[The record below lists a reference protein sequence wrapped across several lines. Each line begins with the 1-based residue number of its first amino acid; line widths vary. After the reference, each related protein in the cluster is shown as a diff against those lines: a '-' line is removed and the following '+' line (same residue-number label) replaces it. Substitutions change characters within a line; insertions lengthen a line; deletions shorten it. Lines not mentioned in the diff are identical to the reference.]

1 MLWRY
6 VMSNGFTGTV
16 LRVNLTTS
24 AIEKQKF
31 NEEFYRMYM
40 GGGAFGAYFLLK
52 ETAAEVDALAEQNI
66 LTIAPGVTTGA
77 PVSGVSR
84 CCVTAL
90 SPVTGAIGDSQTGG
104 SIGLM
109 IKRAGYDAIVI
120 TGKSKTPV
128 YLLVDGQNVQI
139 RAASHLQGQ
148 KVLDVYDAL
157 TKELGGGKLSI
168 LQCGPAG
175 EKLVRFACLVA
186 DLNDVAGRTGM
197 GAVFGSKNL
206 RAIAA
211 RGDNKINF
219 ANPAGLKK
227 LSRLAAD
234 RLPDSGFPTTLSKY
248 GTPGVLGFQA
258 EAGNLATH
266 NYSRSYHQ
274 DYKELDG
281 ATFEPRIGAGR
292 TTCFACVVGCR
303 RKVKTEKPYKVT
315 DRLGGP
321 EFETL
326 ALLGSN
332 LDITD
337 PVAVAKANEL
347 CNNYGIDTI
356 TMGGLAAYVFESVEN
371 GLIPLEATDGKSLGF
386 GDPEALL
393 WLIERVAQ
401 RQGIGDILAEG
412 FDAAI
417 KSLGQETA
425 AYAIHV
431 KNNGLTAHMAQV
443 KPSQALM
450 YAVCPIGPD
459 HMSSEHDWLLASD
472 SEARKGLGIF
482 IGTHP
487 ASADLSRIRKAVD
500 SYEMDKV
507 RMTAYSQYFYSLLDT
522 LCLCMFCWGPG
533 NLFNYR
539 ELGDLLRYTTG
550 WECTLW
556 ELMKVGERR
565 VNMMRQLNA
574 KRGFSREHDRLPE
587 RLGKALPDGP
597 AKGKRVD
604 SEAFTKMLDRYYDL
618 MGWDSK
624 TGNPTDAKLLEL
636 GLEWT
641 I

>member
-1 MLWRY
+1 
-6 VMSNGFTGTV
+6 MSNGFTGTV
-16 LRVNLTTS
+16 LRVNLTTGS
-24 AIEKQKF
+24 FEKQKF
-31 NEEFYRMYM
+31 DEDFYRMYL
-40 GGGAFGAYFLLK
+40 GGGAFGTYFLLK
-52 ETAAEVDALAEQNI
+52 ESSPDLDALDEENI

-77 PVSGVSR
+77 PVSGASR

-104 SIGLM
+104 NIGPM
-109 IKRAGYDAIVI
+109 IKRAGYDAVVI
-120 TGKSKTPV
+120 TGKSKTPI
-128 YLLVDGQNVQI
+128 YLLIDGQDVQT
-139 RAASHLQGQ
+139 REAGHLKGRN
-148 KVLDVYDAL
+148 VLDVYDAL

-206 RAIAA
+206 RAIAV
-211 RGDNKINF
+211 RGDNKIDF
-219 ANPAGLKK
+219 ADPEGLRR
-227 LSRLAAD
+227 LGRLASE

-248 GTPGVLGFQA
+248 GTPGVVGFQA

-266 NYSRSYHQ
+266 NYFRSYHP

-281 ATFEPRIGAGR
+281 ATFEPKIGAGF

-303 RKVKTEKPYKVT
+303 RKVKTEKPYEVT

-326 ALLGSN
+326 GLLGSN
-332 LDITD
+332 LDISD
-337 PVAVAKANEL
+337 PAVVAKANEL

-356 TMGGLAAYVFESVEN
+356 TMGGLTAYLFECAEK
-371 GLIPLEATDGKSLGF
+371 GLITPDATDDKSLGF
-386 GDPEALL
+386 GDAEALL
-393 WLIERVAQ
+393 WLIERVAK
-401 RQGIGDILAEG
+401 REGIGDVLAEG
-412 FDAAI
+412 FEAAI
-417 KSLGQETA
+417 KHFGRETA
-425 AYAIHV
+425 RYAINV
-431 KNNGLTAHMAQV
+431 KNKGLAVHMAQV

-472 SEARKGLGIF
+472 SEARKGLCIFKSAQSVSAEKSGIRE
-482 IGTHP
+482 
-487 ASADLSRIRKAVD
+487 ASD
-500 SYEMDKV
+500 SFGLDKV
-507 RMTAYSQYFYSLLDT
+507 RMTVYSQYFYSLLDT

-533 NLFNYR
+533 NLFKYR
-539 ELGDLLRYTTG
+539 ELEDLLLYTTG

-574 KRGFSREHDRLPE
+574 RRGFAREQDRLPE
-587 RLGKALPDGP
+587 RLSEALPDGP
-597 AKGKRVD
+597 AKGKHVD
-604 SEAFTKMLDRYYDL
+604 NEAFAKMLEQYYGL
-618 MGWDSK
+618 MGWDEKS
-624 TGNPTDAKLLEL
+624 GNPTDAKLLEL

-641 I
+641 L

>member
-1 MLWRY
+1 
-6 VMSNGFTGTV
+6 MSTGFMGTI
-16 LRVNLTTS
+16 LRVNLTKG
-24 AIEKQKF
+24 AIEKQNF
-31 NEEFYRMYM
+31 DEGFYRMYL
-40 GGGAFGAYFLLK
+40 GGGAFGTYFLLK
-52 ETAAEVDALAEQNI
+52 ETASDIDALAEQNI

-77 PVSGVSR
+77 PISGVSR

-104 SIGLM
+104 SIGPM
-109 IKRAGYDAIVI
+109 IKRAGYDAVVI
-120 TGKSKTPV
+120 TGKSTTPV
-128 YLLVDGQNVQI
+128 YLLVDGDNIQI
-139 RAASHLQGQ
+139 REAGHLKDQT
-148 KVLDVYDAL
+148 VLDVYDTL
-157 TKELGGGKLSI
+157 TEEVGGGKLSI

-175 EKLVRFACLVA
+175 EKLVRFACLLG

-206 RAIAA
+206 RAVVV

-219 ANPAGLKK
+219 SNTDGLKK
-227 LSRLAAD
+227 LGRLASE

-248 GTPGVLGFQA
+248 GTPGVVGFQA

-266 NYSRSYHQ
+266 NYSRSYHP
-274 DYKELDG
+274 DYKKLDG
-281 ATFEPRIGAGR
+281 ATFEPEIEAGH
-292 TTCFACVVGCR
+292 TTCYACVVGCR
-303 RKVKTEKPYKVT
+303 RKVKAETPYKVT

-326 ALLGSN
+326 GLLGSN

-356 TMGGLAAYVFESVEN
+356 TMGGLAAYLFESAEK
-371 GLIPLEATDGKSLGF
+371 GLITPEATDGKSLVF

-401 RQGIGDILAEG
+401 RKGIGDILAEG
-412 FDAAI
+412 F
-417 KSLGQETA
+417 ETA
-425 AYAIHV
+425 VEHFGRQTADYAINV
-431 KNNGLTAHMAQV
+431 KNNGLAAHMAQV

-482 IGTHP
+482 NCANS
-487 ASADLSRIRKAVD
+487 ASAEQSGIREASD
-500 SYEMDKV
+500 SFELDKV
-507 RMTAYSQYFYSLLDT
+507 RMTVYSQYFYSLLDT

-533 NLFNYR
+533 NLFNYH
-539 ELGDLLRYTTG
+539 ELEDLLGYTTG

-565 VNMMRQLNA
+565 VNMMRQLNV
-574 KRGFSREHDRLPE
+574 KRGFTREHDRLPE

-597 AKGKRVD
+597 AKGKHVD
-604 SEAFTKMLDRYYDL
+604 SEAFEKMLDKYYGL

-641 I
+641 L

>member
-1 MLWRY
+1 MP
-6 VMSNGFTGTV
+6 NGFTGTI
-16 LRVNLTTS
+16 LRINLTTA
-24 AIEKQKF
+24 AIEKQEFK
-31 NEEFYRMYM
+31 EDFYRMYL
-40 GGGAFGAYFLLK
+40 GGSAFGTYFLLK
-52 ETAAEVDALAEQNI
+52 ETLGDLDALAEQNI

-84 CCVTAL
+84 CCITAL
-90 SPVTGAIGDSQTGG
+90 SPITGAVGDSQTGG
-104 SIGLM
+104 NIGPM

-128 YLLVDGQNVQI
+128 YILVDGQDIQI
-139 RAASHLQGQ
+139 KQASHLQGQ
-148 KVLDVYDAL
+148 NILDVFDVL
-157 TKELGGGKLSI
+157 TKEEGGGKLSI

-175 EKLVRFACLVA
+175 ERLVRFACLVA

-206 RAIAA
+206 RAIVV
-211 RGDNKINF
+211 RGENKINF
-219 ANPAGLKK
+219 SNPEGLKK
-227 LSRLAAD
+227 LGRLASE
-234 RLPDSGFPTTLSKY
+234 RLPDSGFPTTLNKY
-248 GTPGVLGFQA
+248 GTPGVVGFQA

-274 DYKELDG
+274 GYKNLDG
-281 ATFEPRIGAGR
+281 ATFEPKIGTGF
-292 TTCFACVVGCR
+292 TTCYACVVGCR

-326 ALLGSN
+326 GLLGSN

-337 PVAVAKANEL
+337 AAVVAKANEL

-356 TMGGLAAYVFESVEN
+356 TMGGLAGYLFESSEK
-371 GLIPLEATDGKSLGF
+371 GLIRPEATGGKSLRF
-386 GDPEALL
+386 GDAEALL
-393 WLIERVAQ
+393 WLVEQVAH
-401 RQGIGDILAEG
+401 RSGIGDILAEG
-412 FDAAI
+412 FEAAVEHF
-417 KSLGQETA
+417 GRETA
-425 AYAIHV
+425 NCAIHV
-431 KNNGLTAHMAQV
+431 KNSGLAVHMTQV

-482 IGTHP
+482 KCSSSV
-487 ASADLSRIRKAVD
+487 SAEKSGIRRTAD
-500 SYEMDKV
+500 SYELDKV
-507 RMTAYSQYFYSLLDT
+507 RMTVYSQYFYSLLDT

-539 ELGDLLRYTTG
+539 ELEDLLHYTTG
-550 WECTLW
+550 WDCTFW

-574 KRGFSREHDRLPE
+574 KRGFNCEHDCLPE
-587 RLGKALPDGP
+587 RLNMALPDGP
-597 AKGKRVD
+597 AKGKCVD
-604 SEAFTKMLDRYYDL
+604 KEAFAKMLEHYYGL
-618 MGWDSK
+618 MGWDDE
-624 TGNPTDAKLLEL
+624 TGNPTKAKLLEL

>member
-1 MLWRY
+1 MP
-6 VMSNGFTGTV
+6 NGFTGTI
-16 LRVNLTTS
+16 LRVDLTTG

-31 NEEFYRMYM
+31 NEDFYRMYL
-40 GGGAFGAYFLLK
+40 GGGAFGTYFLLK
-52 ETAAEVDALAEQNI
+52 ETSPDLDALAEQNI

-104 SIGLM
+104 NIGPM
-109 IKRAGYDAIVI
+109 IKRAGYDAVVI
-120 TGKSKTPV
+120 TGKSQTPV
-128 YLLVDGQNVQI
+128 YLMIDGDNVQTREAGHLKGQN
-139 RAASHLQGQ
+139 
-148 KVLDVYDAL
+148 VLDVYDAL
-157 TKELGGGKLSI
+157 TKELSGGKLSI

-206 RAIAA
+206 RAIVV
-211 RGDNKINF
+211 RGGNKINF
-219 ANPAGLKK
+219 ADTEGLKR
-227 LSRLAAD
+227 LGRLASE
-234 RLPDSGFPTTLSKY
+234 RLPDSGFPATLSKY
-248 GTPGVLGFQA
+248 GTPGVVGFQA

-274 DYKELDG
+274 DYKNLDG
-281 ATFEPRIGAGR
+281 ATFEPAIGAGF
-292 TTCFACVVGCR
+292 TTCYACVVGCR

-326 ALLGSN
+326 GLLGSN

-356 TMGGLAAYVFESVEN
+356 TMGGLAAYLFESSDK
-371 GLIPLEATDGKSLGF
+371 GMITPEATDGKSLGF
-386 GDPEALL
+386 GDPEALF
-393 WLIERVAQ
+393 WLIETVAQ
-401 RQGIGDILAEG
+401 RKGIGDILAEG
-412 FDAAI
+412 FEAAI
-417 KSLGQETA
+417 EHFGKQTA
-425 AYAIHV
+425 DFAIHV
-431 KNNGLTAHMAQV
+431 KNNGLAVHMAQV

-450 YAVCPIGPD
+450 YAACPIGPD

-472 SEARKGLGIF
+472 SEACKGLGIF
-482 IGTHP
+482 QC
-487 ASADLSRIRKAVD
+487 ASLDSAEQSGIRKASE

-507 RMTAYSQYFYSLLDT
+507 RMTVYSQYFYSLLDT

-539 ELGDLLRYTTG
+539 ELEDLLLYTTG

-565 VNMMRQLNA
+565 VNMMRQLNSR
-574 KRGFSREHDRLPE
+574 RGFAREHDRLPK

-597 AKGKRVD
+597 AKGKCVD
-604 SEAFTKMLDRYYDL
+604 SESFAKMLERYYDL

-624 TGNPTDAKLLEL
+624 TGNPTDAKLREP

-641 I
+641 L

>member
-1 MLWRY
+1 
-6 VMSNGFTGTV
+6 MSNGYTGTI
-16 LRVNLTTS
+16 LRVNLTTG

-31 NEEFYRMYM
+31 DEEFYRMYM
-40 GGGAFGAYFLLK
+40 GGSAFGTYFLLK
-52 ETAAEVDALAEQNI
+52 ETAADTDALAEQNV

-77 PVSGVSR
+77 PVSGLSR

-104 SIGLM
+104 NIGPM

-128 YLLVDGQNVQI
+128 YLLVDGPNVQI
-139 RAASHLQGQ
+139 SKAGHLKGRN
-148 KVLDVYDAL
+148 VLDVYDAL

-197 GAVFGSKNL
+197 GAVFGGKNL
-206 RAIAA
+206 RAIAV
-211 RGDNKINF
+211 RGNNKINF
-219 ANPAGLKK
+219 ANSERLKK
-227 LSRLAAD
+227 LGRLAVE
-234 RLPDSGFPTTLSKY
+234 RLPNSGFPMTLSKY

-266 NYSRSYHQ
+266 NYSRSYNK

-281 ATFEPRIGAGR
+281 ATFEPGIGAGH

-303 RKVKTEKPYKVT
+303 KKVKTEKPYRVT

-326 ALLGSN
+326 GLLGSN

-337 PVAVAKANEL
+337 PAVVAKANEL

-356 TMGGLAAYVFESVEN
+356 TMGGLSAYLFESSQK
-371 GLIPLEATDGKSLGF
+371 GLIGPEATDGKSLGF

-412 FDAAI
+412 FEAAI
-417 KSLGQETA
+417 KNFGRETA

-431 KNNGLTAHMAQV
+431 KNNGLAVHMAQV

-472 SEARKGLGIF
+472 SEARNGLGIF
-482 IGTHP
+482 TSTDT
-487 ASADLSRIRKAVD
+487 ASADRSGICKFTD
-500 SYEMDKV
+500 SYKLDKV
-507 RMTAYSQYFYSLLDT
+507 RMTMYSQYFYSLLDT

-539 ELGDLLRYTTG
+539 ELEDLLRYTTG

-574 KRGFSREHDRLPE
+574 KRGFAREHDHLPE
-587 RLGKALPDGP
+587 RLSEALPDGP
-597 AKGKRVD
+597 AKGKRVNI
-604 SEAFTKMLDRYYDL
+604 EAFTKMLDQYYDL
-618 MGWDSK
+618 MGWDKK
-624 TGNPTDAKLLEL
+624 TGNPTNAKLLEL

>member
-1 MLWRY
+1 
-6 VMSNGFTGTV
+6 MSNGYTGTI
-16 LRVNLTTS
+16 LRVNLTTG
-24 AIEKQKF
+24 AIEKQRF
-31 NEEFYRMYM
+31 NDEFYRMYM
-40 GGGAFGAYFLLK
+40 GGSAFGTYFLLK
-52 ETAAEVDALAEQNI
+52 ETAADTDALAEQNV

-77 PVSGVSR
+77 PVSGLSR

-104 SIGLM
+104 NIGPM

-128 YLLVDGQNVQI
+128 YILVDGQNVQI
-139 RAASHLQGQ
+139 SKASHLKGQ
-148 KVLDVYDAL
+148 NVLDAYDAL
-157 TKELGGGKLSI
+157 TEELGGGKLSI

-206 RAIAA
+206 RAIAV
-211 RGDNKINF
+211 RGDNKVSF
-219 ANPAGLKK
+219 ADPAGLKR
-227 LSRLAAD
+227 LGRLAAE

-248 GTPGVLGFQA
+248 GTPGVVGFQA

-274 DYKELDG
+274 DYKKLDG
-281 ATFEPRIGAGR
+281 ATFEHRMGAGH
-292 TTCFACVVGCR
+292 TTCYACVVGCR

-326 ALLGSN
+326 GLLGSN

-337 PVAVAKANEL
+337 PAAVAKANEL

-356 TMGGLAAYVFESVEN
+356 TMGGLAAYLFESAEK
-371 GLIPLEATDGKSLGF
+371 GLIAPEATDGKSLGF
-386 GDPEALL
+386 GDPEALF

-401 RQGIGDILAEG
+401 RQGIGDILADG
-412 FDAAI
+412 FEAAI
-417 KSLGQETA
+417 EHFGRETI

-431 KNNGLTAHMAQV
+431 KNAGLAVHMAQV

-472 SEARKGLGIF
+472 SEACKGLGIF
-482 IGTHP
+482 RG
-487 ASADLSRIRKAVD
+487 ADSH
-500 SYEMDKV
+500 EMDKV
-507 RMTAYSQYFYSLLDT
+507 RMTVYSQYFYSLLDT

-533 NLFNYR
+533 NLFAYR
-539 ELGDLLRYTTG
+539 ELGDLLRHTTG

-574 KRGFSREHDRLPE
+574 KRGFAREHDRLPE

-604 SEAFTKMLDRYYDL
+604 IEAFPKMLDQYYDL

-624 TGNPTDAKLLEL
+624 TGNPTHGKLLEL

-641 I
+641 V

>member
-1 MLWRY
+1 
-6 VMSNGFTGTV
+6 MSNGLRGTI
-16 LRVNLTTS
+16 LRVNLTTGE
-24 AIEKQKF
+24 IEKQRF

-40 GGGAFGAYFLLK
+40 GGSAFGTYFLLK
-52 ETAAEVDALAEQNI
+52 ETAGDLDALAERNI
-66 LTIAPGVTTGA
+66 LTIAPSVTTGA

-90 SPVTGAIGDSQTGG
+90 SPATGAIGDSQTGG
-104 SIGLM
+104 NIGPM

-128 YLLVDGQNVQI
+128 YLFVDSRTVEVRQ
-139 RAASHLQGQ
+139 ASHLKGRN
-148 KVLDVYDAL
+148 VLDVYDTL
-157 TKELGGGKLSI
+157 TKELGAGKLSI

-175 EKLVRFACLVA
+175 EKLVRFACLLA
-186 DLNDVAGRTGM
+186 DLSDVAGRTGM

-206 RAIAA
+206 RAVVV
-211 RGDNKINF
+211 RGDDKINF
-219 ANPAGLKK
+219 ADPGGLKK
-227 LSRLAAD
+227 LARLAAE
-234 RLPDSGFPTTLSKY
+234 RLPESGFPMTLSQY

-258 EAGNLATH
+258 QAGNLATH
-266 NYSRSYHQ
+266 NYSRSYHR
-274 DYKELDG
+274 DYKKLDG
-281 ATFEPRIGAGR
+281 ATFEPEIGAGH

-326 ALLGSN
+326 GLLGAN

-356 TMGGLAAYVFESVEN
+356 SMGGLAAYVFESSEK
-371 GLIPLEATDGKSLGF
+371 GLITPESTDGKSLRF

-412 FDAAI
+412 FEAAI
-417 KSLGQETA
+417 ENFGRETA
-425 AYAIHV
+425 PYAIHV
-431 KNNGLTAHMAQV
+431 KNNGLAVHMAQV

-472 SEARKGLGIF
+472 SEACKGLGIF
-482 IGTHP
+482 RSTAP
-487 ASADLSRIRKAVD
+487 ASADRSNVCTPAD
-500 SYEMDKV
+500 SCEPDKV
-507 RMTAYSQYFYSLLDT
+507 RMTVYSQYFYSLLDT

-533 NLFNYR
+533 NLFSYR
-539 ELGDLLRYTTG
+539 ELTDLLRCTAG

-574 KRGFSREHDRLPE
+574 KRGFAREHDQLPE
-587 RLGKALPDGP
+587 RLSKPLPDGP

-604 SEAFTKMLDRYYDL
+604 IETFGKMLDQYYAL
-618 MGWDSK
+618 MGWDSN